1 MAGDS
6 GDEADTTQNLQDE
19 FDQYKD
25 QNLEKMRAEVEGNL
39 SGFDGMMSQA
49 LTKALMDDDEVHV
62 DPSELYWG
70 GIGQQRGAEIEASA
84 LCEVMDWLKRNDAAS
99 IDRK

>member
-1 MAGDS
+1 
-6 GDEADTTQNLQDE
+6 
-19 FDQYKD
+19 
-25 QNLEKMRAEVEGNL
+25 
-39 SGFDGMMSQA
+39 MMSQA

-70 GIGQQRGAEIEASA
+70 GLGHQRGAEIEASA
-84 LCEVMDWLKRNDAAS
+84 LCEVMDWLKRNDGAS

>member
-1 MAGDS
+1 MGGDS

-49 LTKALMDDDEVHV
+49 LTKALMDDDEVH
-62 DPSELYWG
+62 
-70 GIGQQRGAEIEASA
+70 AEG
-84 LCEVMDWLKRNDAAS
+84 
-99 IDRK
+99 